1 MQSIL
6 IIQKYGVELSATN
19 GCIDW
24 NDEVNKSIFEILERK
39 VVYIG
44 GRTLFAYLWR
54 QYFEDSYVPLLDR
67 FMIFRELER
76 KQSIPLQLLISLGM
90 KHLSL
95 DSSKLGKRDE
105 DCKEIL
111 DLAKAWYNVLEIE
124 GIVVQLSRQK
134 FKHFIMN
141 RYM

>member
-1 MQSIL
+1 
-6 IIQKYGVELSATN
+6 
-19 GCIDW
+19 
-24 NDEVNKSIFEILERK
+24 
-39 VVYIG
+39 
-44 GRTLFAYLWR
+44 
-54 QYFEDSYVPLLDR
+54 
-67 FMIFRELER
+67 MIFRELER

-134 FKHFIMN
+134 FNHFIMN

>member
-1 MQSIL
+1 
-6 IIQKYGVELSATN
+6 
-19 GCIDW
+19 
-24 NDEVNKSIFEILERK
+24 
-39 VVYIG
+39 
-44 GRTLFAYLWR
+44 
-54 QYFEDSYVPLLDR
+54 
-67 FMIFRELER
+67 MIFRELER

-124 GIVVQLSRQK
+124 GIVVVSYRITCNNGNQRTL
-134 FKHFIMN
+134 IN
-141 RYM
+141 P

>member
-1 MQSIL
+1 
-6 IIQKYGVELSATN
+6 
-19 GCIDW
+19 
-24 NDEVNKSIFEILERK
+24 
-39 VVYIG
+39 
-44 GRTLFAYLWR
+44 
-54 QYFEDSYVPLLDR
+54 
-67 FMIFRELER
+67 
-76 KQSIPLQLLISLGM
+76 M

>member
-1 MQSIL
+1 
-6 IIQKYGVELSATN
+6 
-19 GCIDW
+19 
-24 NDEVNKSIFEILERK
+24 
-39 VVYIG
+39 
-44 GRTLFAYLWR
+44 
-54 QYFEDSYVPLLDR
+54 
-67 FMIFRELER
+67 MIFRELER

-95 DSSKLGKRDE
+95 DSSKLGKWDE

-141 RYM
+141 RYL